1 MGLVIENASGT
12 YLSGYNQDPSGTY
25 LGQVDVGNAVVN
37 VAVSVGV
44 IGLGVLFGRWMSK
57 QSGLGGLGSAKQFR
71 VGDQVVVRLSGR
83 VVMRGKVTKIYP
95 GSKDDSMY
103 SEPQYVVSGNAP
115 GIGRTSGTYFAREM
129 SKQSGLG
136 GLDAPGDRRP
146 LTPSQAAVRRA
157 IRRTDDEVY
166 VARSVGAPAGRLRKG
181 CRYVKARVKRHGG
194 GRKIVLKVACKRTS
208 PAAKLSA
215 KMKR

>member
-1 MGLVIENASGT
+1 
-12 YLSGYNQDPSGTY
+12 
-25 LGQVDVGNAVVN
+25 
-37 VAVSVGV
+37 
-44 IGLGVLFGRWMSK
+44 
-57 QSGLGGLGSAKQFR
+57 
-71 VGDQVVVRLSGR
+71 
-83 VVMRGKVTKIYP
+83 MRGKVTKIYP

-129 SKQSGLG
+129 EYWWAWIPPLG

-166 VARSVGAPAGRLRKG
+166 VARSVGAPAGRLKKG